1 MTAVAKISRA
11 LALIALAARAAVA
24 FAQCPNTAPTPV
36 SPTPGQTGVA
46 IRPTLMWTDVGAPKY
61 DIYLAAAEF
70 GKPQDIAK
78 LRSQQTAAAPVSNG
92 AAANAIEV
100 FSALGLVEDAFA
112 AANHYQPGAALG
124 GDTSFLFYPLTLPMR
139 RDPPP

>member
-61 DIYLAAAEF
+61 DIYLAAGTTCPSATT
-70 GKPQDIAK
+70 P
-78 LRSQQTAAAPVSNG
+78 TAS
-92 AAANAIEV
+92 
-100 FSALGLVEDAFA
+100 STS
-112 AANHYQPGAALG
+112 
-124 GDTSFLFYPLTLPMR
+124 TSFTPQQLQAGTKYAWMVIPVNSSNQHCTQQAMACSLFETAVPATCNLPGSFNLSG
-139 RDPPP
+139 